1 MTPDINI
8 DALAE
13 AYYRDMDPEYQDED
27 VDPDD
32 EDPEEDDPDDEAEMH
47 AVLAV
52 MRYIQEKGLEEVKE
66 RTDRPIC
73 FRSIPKETN
82 DEEMEHEAPQV

>member
-52 MRYIQEKGLEEVKE
+52 MRYIQEKGLEEGK
-66 RTDRPIC
+66 RTDRSSDMLPVNPEGNK
-73 FRSIPKETN
+73 R
-82 DEEMEHEAPQV
+82 